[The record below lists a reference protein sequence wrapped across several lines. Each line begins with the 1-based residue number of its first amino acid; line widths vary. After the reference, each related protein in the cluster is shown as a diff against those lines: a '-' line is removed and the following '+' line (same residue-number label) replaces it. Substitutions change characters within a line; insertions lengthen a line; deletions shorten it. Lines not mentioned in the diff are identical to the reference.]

1 MRITDQLRDAVAEAL
16 AAAQAQGVLPSA
28 GASEITIEQ
37 PRDQGHGDF
46 STSLPLKLART
57 MKMAPP
63 AIAAAIVE
71 AFPDNADVK
80 NVEVAGP
87 GFINITLADTWFQS
101 QVEAI
106 RAAGSEF
113 GNTDSKA
120 GQKIQLEFV
129 SVNPTGPLHVGHA
142 RGAVI
147 GSGLANLLETAG
159 ADVTREYYV
168 NDAGNQMRVYTE
180 TLYSRYM
187 QAVGYDVPLPETSYP
202 GEYVAEQAQQIFEDD
217 GGALANL
224 PKEEAIA
231 ALYKPGLERNLA
243 LIKTDLKD
251 LNIIYD
257 VWFSEQSL
265 FDSGRFDTT
274 MKELEDDGFIV
285 DRDGARWFA
294 STQLGEDKDNVV
306 IRSSGGH
313 TYFASDIVY
322 HAEKFK
328 ERNFDQVIDVWGADH
343 HGHVARMKAAAKAL
357 GIDPD
362 KLTIIL
368 NQLVSFKEDGES
380 LRFSK
385 RKNVIVTVR
394 DLVED
399 VGADAVRYTFLSRG
413 AESQMEFDL
422 DLARKQSPENPVYYI
437 QYAHARLSGILR
449 NAVEKGI
456 DWADGDVSLL
466 KHDLEI
472 ALVRQITALPDVV
485 DRAADRLEPQQV
497 PHYATEVAR
506 ALQRFY
512 DACRVIS
519 EDEDDLPVSKARLKL
534 VEAAQIA
541 IAKCLSLMG
550 MNAPERM

>member
-16 AAAQAQGVLPSA
+16 TAAQDKGVLPAA
-28 GASEITIEQ
+28 GASEIAIEQ

-46 STSLPLKLART
+46 ATSLPLKLART
-57 MKMAPP
+57 MKMAPGV
-63 AIAAAIVE
+63 IAAAIVE

-80 NVEVAGP
+80 SVEVAGP
-87 GFINITLADTWFQS
+87 GFINITLADAWFQA

-106 RAAGSEF
+106 RAAGSDF
-113 GNTDSKA
+113 GNTNSKT

-147 GSGLANLLETAG
+147 GSGLANLLEAAG

-187 QAVGYDVPLPETSYP
+187 QAAGHDVPLPETSYP
-202 GEYVAEQAQQIFEDD
+202 GEYVAEQAQQIYEED
-217 GGALANL
+217 GGALVEL

-231 ALYKPGLERNLA
+231 ALYKPGLEQNLA
-243 LIKTDLKD
+243 LIKTDLEN
-251 LNIIYD
+251 LNITYD

-265 FDSGRFDTT
+265 FDSGRFDAT

-362 KLTIIL
+362 RLTIIL

-422 DLARKQSPENPVYYI
+422 DLARKQSSENPVYYI

-449 NAVEKGI
+449 NALEKKI
-456 DWADGDVSLL
+456 DWQDGDVSLL
-466 KHDLEI
+466 THDLEI

-519 EDEDDLPVSKARLKL
+519 DDEDDLPVSMARLKL

-541 IAKCLSLMG
+541 IARCLSLMG
-550 MNAPERM
+550 MSAPERM

>member
-16 AAAQAQGVLPSA
+16 AAAQAQGVLPAA
-28 GASEITIEQ
+28 GASEIAIEQ

-46 STSLPLKLART
+46 ATSLPLKLART

-63 AIAAAIVE
+63 VIAAAIVE

-87 GFINITLADTWFQS
+87 GFINITLADAWFQA

-106 RAAGSEF
+106 RAAGSDF
-113 GNTDSKA
+113 GNTDSKT

-147 GSGLANLLETAG
+147 GSGLANLLEAAG

-187 QAVGYDVPLPETSYP
+187 QAAGHDVPLPETSYP
-202 GEYVAEQAQQIFEDD
+202 GEYVAEQAQQIFEED
-217 GGALANL
+217 GGALADL

-231 ALYKPGLERNLA
+231 ALYKPGLEQNLA
-243 LIKTDLKD
+243 LIKTDLED
-251 LNIIYD
+251 LNITYD

-265 FDSGRFDTT
+265 FDSGRFDAT

-362 KLTIIL
+362 RLTIIL
-368 NQLVSFKEDGES
+368 NQLVSFKEDGQS

-422 DLARKQSPENPVYYI
+422 DLARKQSSENPVYYI

-449 NAVEKGI
+449 NAVDKGI
-456 DWADGDVSLL
+456 DWQDGDVSLL
-466 KHDLEI
+466 THDLEI
-472 ALVRQITALPDVV
+472 ALVRHITALPDVV

-497 PHYATEVAR
+497 PYYATEVAR

-541 IAKCLSLMG
+541 IARCLSLMG
-550 MNAPERM
+550 MSAPERM

>member
-1 MRITDQLRDAVAEAL
+1 MRITDQLRDAVTEAL
-16 AAAQAQGVLPSA
+16 TAAQAQGVLPAA
-28 GASEITIEQ
+28 GASEIAIEQ

-46 STSLPLKLART
+46 ATSLPLKLART

-63 AIAAAIVE
+63 VIAAAIVE

-87 GFINITLADTWFQS
+87 GFINITLADAWFQA

-106 RAAGSEF
+106 RTAGSDF
-113 GNTDSKA
+113 GNTDSKT
-120 GQKIQLEFV
+120 GQNIQLEFV

-147 GSGLANLLETAG
+147 GSGLANLLEAAG

-187 QAVGYDVPLPETSYP
+187 QAAGHDVPLPETSYP
-202 GEYVAEQAQQIFEDD
+202 GEYVAEQAQQIFEED
-217 GGALANL
+217 GGAIAEL

-231 ALYKPGLERNLA
+231 ALYKPGLEQNLA
-243 LIKTDLKD
+243 LIKTDLED
-251 LNIIYD
+251 LNITYD

-265 FDSGRFDTT
+265 FDSGRFDAT

-322 HAEKFK
+322 HAEKFR

-357 GIDPD
+357 GIDPE

-399 VGADAVRYTFLSRG
+399 VGADVVRYTFLSRG

-422 DLARKQSPENPVYYI
+422 DLARKQSSENPVYYI

-456 DWADGDVSLL
+456 DWAEGDVSLL
-466 KHDLEI
+466 THDLEI
-472 ALVRQITALPDVV
+472 ALIRQITTLPDVV

-519 EDEDDLPVSKARLKL
+519 EDEDALPMSKARLKL
-534 VEAAQIA
+534 VEAARIA
-541 IAKCLSLMG
+541 IARCLSLMG
-550 MNAPERM
+550 MSAPERM

>member
-1 MRITDQLRDAVAEAL
+1 MRITVQLRDAVAEAL
-16 AAAQAQGVLPSA
+16 SVAQTAGALPAA

-37 PRDQGHGDF
+37 PRDDGHGDF
-46 STSLPLKLART
+46 ATNLPLRLART

-63 AIAAAIVE
+63 AIAAAIVA
-71 AFPDNADVK
+71 AFPEREDIEK
-80 NVEVAGP
+80 VEVAGP
-87 GFINITLADTWFQS
+87 GFINITLADSWFQN

-106 RAAGSEF
+106 RTAGAEF
-113 GNTDSKA
+113 GNGLSKS
-120 GQKIQLEFV
+120 GQKIQVEFV

-147 GSGLANLLETAG
+147 GSGLANLLEASG

-180 TLYSRYM
+180 TLYARYM
-187 QAVGYDVPLPETSYP
+187 QAAGRDVPLPETSYP
-202 GEYVAEQAQQIFEDD
+202 GEYVEDQAVEIFEND
-217 GGALANL
+217 GGALVDL
-224 PKEEAIA
+224 PKEEAIT
-231 ALYKPGLERNLA
+231 ALYQPGLEQNLA
-243 LIKTDLKD
+243 LIKEDLEK
-251 LNIIYD
+251 LNITYD

-265 FDSGRFDTT
+265 FDTGRFDSAI
-274 MKELEDDGFIV
+274 KDLEEAGYIV

-313 TYFASDIVY
+313 TYFASDIAY

-343 HGHVARMKAAAKAL
+343 HGHVARMKAAATAL

-362 KLTIIL
+362 RLTIVL

-399 VGADAVRYTFLSRG
+399 VGTDAVRYTFLSRG

-422 DLARKQSPENPVYYI
+422 DLARKQSSDNPVYYV

-449 NAVEKGI
+449 NAREQKI
-456 DWADGDVSLL
+456 DWQDGDVGLL
-466 KHDLEI
+466 THDLEI
-472 ALVRQITALPDVV
+472 ALVRQIAGLPDVV
-485 DRAADRLEPQQV
+485 ERAADRLEPQQI

-519 EDEDDLPVSKARLKL
+519 EDKEDLPLSKARLKL
-534 VEAAQIA
+534 VEAARITIA
-541 IAKCLSLMG
+541 RCLSLMG

>member
-16 AAAQAQGVLPSA
+16 AAAQAQGVLPAA
-28 GASEITIEQ
+28 GASEIAIEQ

-46 STSLPLKLART
+46 ATSLPLKLART

-63 AIAAAIVE
+63 VIAAAIVE

-87 GFINITLADTWFQS
+87 GFINITLADAWFQA

-106 RAAGSEF
+106 RAAGSDF
-113 GNTDSKA
+113 GNTDSKT

-147 GSGLANLLETAG
+147 GSGLANLLEAAG

-187 QAVGYDVPLPETSYP
+187 QAAGHDVPLPETSYP
-202 GEYVAEQAQQIFEDD
+202 GEYVAEQAQQIFEED
-217 GGALANL
+217 GGALADL
-224 PKEEAIA
+224 PKEGAIA
-231 ALYKPGLERNLA
+231 ALYKPGLEQNLA
-243 LIKTDLKD
+243 LIKTDLED
-251 LNIIYD
+251 LNITYD

-265 FDSGRFDTT
+265 FDSGRFDAT

-362 KLTIIL
+362 RLTIIL
-368 NQLVSFKEDGES
+368 NQLVSFKEDGQS

-422 DLARKQSPENPVYYI
+422 DLARKQSSENPVYYI

-449 NAVEKGI
+449 NAVDKGI
-456 DWADGDVSLL
+456 DWQDGDVSLL
-466 KHDLEI
+466 THDLEI
-472 ALVRQITALPDVV
+472 ALVRHITALPDVV

-497 PHYATEVAR
+497 PYYATEVAR

-534 VEAAQIA
+534 VEAARIA
-541 IAKCLSLMG
+541 IARCLSLMG
-550 MNAPERM
+550 MSAPERM

>member
-16 AAAQAQGVLPSA
+16 AAAQAQGELPSA
-28 GASEITIEQ
+28 GASEITIDQ

-46 STSLPLKLART
+46 ATSLPLKLART
-57 MKMAPP
+57 MKMAP
-63 AIAAAIVE
+63 AVIAAAIVE

-80 NVEVAGP
+80 KVEVAGP
-87 GFINITLADTWFQS
+87 GFINITLADAWFQS

-147 GSGLANLLETAG
+147 GSGLANLLEAAG

-187 QAVGYDVPLPETSYP
+187 QAAGYAVPLPETSYP

-217 GGALANL
+217 GGALADL

-243 LIKTDLKD
+243 LIKTDLED

-466 KHDLEI
+466 THDLEI
-472 ALVRQITALPDVV
+472 ALIRQITALPDVV

-519 EDEDDLPVSKARLKL
+519 ENEDDLPVSKARLKL

-541 IAKCLSLMG
+541 IARCLSLMG
-550 MNAPERM
+550 MNVPERM

>member
-16 AAAQAQGVLPSA
+16 AAAQDKGVLPAA
-28 GASEITIEQ
+28 GASEIAIEQ

-46 STSLPLKLART
+46 ATSLPLKLART
-57 MKMAPP
+57 MKMVP
-63 AIAAAIVE
+63 AVIAAAIVE

-87 GFINITLADTWFQS
+87 GFINITLADAWFQA

-106 RAAGSEF
+106 RAAGSDF
-113 GNTDSKA
+113 GNTNSKA

-129 SVNPTGPLHVGHA
+129 SVNPTWPLHVGHA

-147 GSGLANLLETAG
+147 GSGLANLLEAAG

-187 QAVGYDVPLPETSYP
+187 QAAGHDMPLPETSYP
-202 GEYVAEQAQQIFEDD
+202 GEYVAEQAQQIFEED
-217 GGALANL
+217 GGALTEL
-224 PKEEAIA
+224 PREEAIA

-243 LIKTDLKD
+243 LIKADLED
-251 LNIIYD
+251 LNITYD

-265 FDSGRFDTT
+265 FDSGRFDAT
-274 MKELEDDGFIV
+274 MKELEDDGFII

-294 STQLGEDKDNVV
+294 STQFGEDKDNVV
-306 IRSSGGH
+306 IRSSGRH
-313 TYFASDIVY
+313 TYFASDIAY

-343 HGHVARMKAAAKAL
+343 HGHVARMKAAARAL

-362 KLTIIL
+362 RLTIIL
-368 NQLVSFKEDGES
+368 NQLVSFKENGES

-394 DLVED
+394 DLVND

-422 DLARKQSPENPVYYI
+422 DLARKQSSENPVYYI

-449 NAVEKGI
+449 NAIEKGI
-456 DWADGDVSLL
+456 EWQDGDVSLL
-466 KHDLEI
+466 THDLEI
-472 ALVRQITALPDVV
+472 ALIRQITALPDVV
-485 DRAADRLEPQQV
+485 DRAAERLEPQQV

-512 DACRVIS
+512 DVCRVIS
-519 EDEDDLPVSKARLKL
+519 DDEDDLPVSKARLKL
-534 VEAAQIA
+534 VEAARIA
-541 IAKCLSLMG
+541 IARCLSLMG
-550 MNAPERM
+550 MSAPERM

>member
-1 MRITDQLRDAVAEAL
+1 MRITAQLRDAVEEAL
-16 AAAQAQGVLPSA
+16 AAAQAGGVLPAA
-28 GASEITIEQ
+28 GASEIAIEQ
-37 PRDQGHGDF
+37 PRDEGHGDF
-46 STSLPLKLART
+46 ATNLPLRLART

-71 AFPDNADVK
+71 AFPPRADVEK
-80 NVEVAGP
+80 LEVAGP
-87 GFINITLADTWFQS
+87 GFINITLADAWFQG

-106 RAAGSEF
+106 RSAGPEF
-113 GNTDSKA
+113 GNTSSKS
-120 GQKIQLEFV
+120 GQNIQVEFV

-147 GSGLANLLETAG
+147 GSGLANLLEAAG

-180 TLYSRYM
+180 TLYARYM
-187 QAVGYDVPLPETSYP
+187 QAAGQDVPLPETSYP
-202 GEYVAEQAQQIFEDD
+202 GEYVADQAVEIFEKD
-217 GGALANL
+217 GGALVGL
-224 PKEEAIA
+224 PKEEAIR
-231 ALYKPGLERNLA
+231 ALYEPGLERNLA
-243 LIKTDLKD
+243 LIREDLEK
-251 LNIIYD
+251 LSISYD

-265 FDSGRFDTT
+265 FDTGRFDTT
-274 MKELEDDGFIV
+274 MGELEDAGFLV

-313 TYFASDIVY
+313 TYFASDIAY

-328 ERNFDQVIDVWGADH
+328 ERNFDEVIDVWGADH
-343 HGHVARMKAAAKAL
+343 HGHVARMKAAATAL
-357 GIDPD
+357 GIDPER
-362 KLTIIL
+362 LTIIL
-368 NQLVSFKEDGES
+368 NQIVSFKENGES

-394 DLVED
+394 DLVDD
-399 VGADAVRYTFLSRG
+399 VGSDAVRYTFLSRG

-422 DLARKQSPENPVYYI
+422 DLARKQSSDNPVYYV

-449 NAVEKGI
+449 NAREAGI

-466 KHDLEI
+466 NHDLEI
-472 ALVRQITALPDVV
+472 ALIRQIAGLPDVV
-485 DRAADRLEPQQV
+485 DRAADRLEPQQI

-506 ALQRFY
+506 ALQKFY

-519 EDEDDLPVSKARLKL
+519 EDEEDLPVSKARLKL

-541 IAKCLSLMG
+541 IARCLSLMG

>member
-1 MRITDQLRDAVAEAL
+1 
-16 AAAQAQGVLPSA
+16 
-28 GASEITIEQ
+28 
-37 PRDQGHGDF
+37 
-46 STSLPLKLART
+46 

-63 AIAAAIVE
+63 TIAAAIVE
-71 AFPDNADVK
+71 AFPASADVAK
-80 NVEVAGP
+80 VEVAGP
-87 GFINITLADTWFQS
+87 GFINITLADAWFQE

-106 RAAGSEF
+106 RSAGPGF
-113 GNTDSKA
+113 GNTNSKS
-120 GQKIQLEFV
+120 GQNIQVEFV

-147 GSGLANLLETAG
+147 GSGLANLLEAAG

-180 TLYSRYM
+180 TLYARYM
-187 QAVGYDVPLPETSYP
+187 QAAGQDVPLPETSYP
-202 GEYVAEQAQQIFEDD
+202 GEYVADQAVEIFEKD
-217 GGALANL
+217 GGALAGL
-224 PKEEAIA
+224 PKEEAIS
-231 ALYKPGLERNLA
+231 ALYEPGLERNLA
-243 LIKTDLKD
+243 LIREDLEQ
-251 LNIIYD
+251 LSISYD

-265 FDSGRFDTT
+265 FDTGRFDTT
-274 MKELEDDGFIV
+274 MGELEDAGFLV

-313 TYFASDIVY
+313 TYFASDIAY

-328 ERNFDQVIDVWGADH
+328 ERNFDEVIDVWGADH
-343 HGHVARMKAAAKAL
+343 HGHVARMKAAATAL
-357 GIDPD
+357 GIDPER
-362 KLTIIL
+362 LTIIL
-368 NQLVSFKEDGES
+368 NQIVSFKEDGES

-394 DLVED
+394 DLVDD
-399 VGADAVRYTFLSRG
+399 VGSDAVRYTFLSRG

-422 DLARKQSPENPVYYI
+422 DLARKQSSDNPVYYV

-449 NAVEKGI
+449 NANEQGI

-466 KHDLEI
+466 THDLEI
-472 ALVRQITALPDVV
+472 ALIRQIAGLPDVV
-485 DRAADRLEPQQV
+485 DRAADRLEPQQI

-519 EDEDDLPVSKARLKL
+519 DDEDDLPVSKARLKL
-534 VEAAQIA
+534 VEAARIA
-541 IAKCLSLMG
+541 IARCLSLMG

>member
-1 MRITDQLRDAVAEAL
+1 MRITAQLRDVVAEAL
-16 AAAQAQGVLPSA
+16 SAAQSAGVLPAA

-37 PRDQGHGDF
+37 PRDEGHGDF
-46 STSLPLKLART
+46 ATNLPLRLART
-57 MKMAPP
+57 MEMAPP
-63 AIAAAIVE
+63 VIAAAIVE
-71 AFPDNADVK
+71 AFPERDDIEK
-80 NVEVAGP
+80 VEVAGP
-87 GFINITLADTWFQS
+87 GFINITLADSWFQA

-106 RAAGSEF
+106 RTAGAEF
-113 GNTDSKA
+113 GNGQSKS
-120 GQKIQLEFV
+120 GQKIQVEFV

-147 GSGLANLLETAG
+147 GSGLANLLEAAG
-159 ADVTREYYV
+159 GDVTREYYV

-180 TLYSRYM
+180 TLYARYM
-187 QAVGYDVPLPETSYP
+187 QAAGREVPLPETSYP
-202 GEYVAEQAQQIFEDD
+202 GEYVADQAVEIFEKD
-217 GGALANL
+217 GGALVDL
-224 PKEEAIA
+224 PKEEAIT
-231 ALYKPGLERNLA
+231 ALYQPGLVRNLA
-243 LIKTDLKD
+243 LIKEDLEK
-251 LNIIYD
+251 LNITFD

-265 FDSGRFDTT
+265 FDTGHFDSA
-274 MKELEDDGFIV
+274 MKDLEDAGYIV

-294 STQLGEDKDNVV
+294 STQMGEDKDNVV
-306 IRSSGGH
+306 IRGSGGH
-313 TYFASDIVY
+313 TYFASDIAY

-343 HGHVARMKAAAKAL
+343 HGHVARMKAAATAL

-362 KLTIIL
+362 RLTIIL

-394 DLVED
+394 DLVDD

-422 DLARKQSPENPVYYI
+422 DLARKQSSDNPVYYV

-449 NAVEKGI
+449 NAGEHKI
-456 DWADGDVSLL
+456 DWQDGDVGLL
-466 KHDLEI
+466 THDLEI
-472 ALVRQITALPDVV
+472 ALVRQIAALPDVV
-485 DRAADRLEPQQV
+485 ERAADRLEPQQI

-519 EDEDDLPVSKARLKL
+519 EDEEDLPMSKARLKL
-534 VEAAQIA
+534 VEAARITLA
-541 IAKCLSLMG
+541 RCLSLMG

>member
-1 MRITDQLRDAVAEAL
+1 
-16 AAAQAQGVLPSA
+16 
-28 GASEITIEQ
+28 
-37 PRDQGHGDF
+37 
-46 STSLPLKLART
+46 
-57 MKMAPP
+57 MKMAP
-63 AIAAAIVE
+63 AVIAAAIVE

-80 NVEVAGP
+80 KVEVAGP
-87 GFINITLADTWFQS
+87 GFINITLADAWFQS

-187 QAVGYDVPLPETSYP
+187 QAAGYDVPLPETAYP

-217 GGALANL
+217 GGALADL

-243 LIKTDLKD
+243 LIKTDLED
-251 LNIIYD
+251 LSIIYD

-449 NAVEKGI
+449 NAIEKGI
-456 DWADGDVSLL
+456 DWAEGDVSLL
-466 KHDLEI
+466 THDLEI

-519 EDEDDLPVSKARLKL
+519 DDAGDLPISKARLKL

-541 IAKCLSLMG
+541 IARCLSLMG

>member
-16 AAAQAQGVLPSA
+16 AAAQDKGVLPAA
-28 GASEITIEQ
+28 GASEIAIEQ

-46 STSLPLKLART
+46 ATSLPLKLART
-57 MKMAPP
+57 MKMAP
-63 AIAAAIVE
+63 AVIAAAIVE

-87 GFINITLADTWFQS
+87 GFINITLADAWFQA

-106 RAAGSEF
+106 RAAGSDF
-113 GNTDSKA
+113 GNTNSKA

-147 GSGLANLLETAG
+147 GSGLANLLEAAG

-187 QAVGYDVPLPETSYP
+187 QAAGHDMPLPETSYP
-202 GEYVAEQAQQIFEDD
+202 GEYVAEQAQQIFEED
-217 GGALANL
+217 GGALTEL
-224 PKEEAIA
+224 PREEAIA

-243 LIKTDLKD
+243 LIKADLED
-251 LNIIYD
+251 LNITYD

-265 FDSGRFDTT
+265 FDSGRFDAT
-274 MKELEDDGFIV
+274 MKELEDDGFII

-294 STQLGEDKDNVV
+294 STQFGEDKDNVV
-306 IRSSGGH
+306 IRSSGRH
-313 TYFASDIVY
+313 TYFASDIAY

-343 HGHVARMKAAAKAL
+343 HGHVARMKAAARAL

-362 KLTIIL
+362 RLTIIL
-368 NQLVSFKEDGES
+368 NQLVSFKENGES

-394 DLVED
+394 DLVND

-422 DLARKQSPENPVYYI
+422 DLARKQSSENPVYYI

-449 NAVEKGI
+449 NAIEKGI
-456 DWADGDVSLL
+456 EWQDGDVSLL
-466 KHDLEI
+466 THDLEI
-472 ALVRQITALPDVV
+472 ALIRQITALPDVV
-485 DRAADRLEPQQV
+485 DRAAERLEPQQV

-512 DACRVIS
+512 DVCRVIS
-519 EDEDDLPVSKARLKL
+519 DDEDDLPVSKARLKL
-534 VEAAQIA
+534 VEAARIA
-541 IAKCLSLMG
+541 IARCLSLMG
-550 MNAPERM
+550 MSAPERM

>member
-1 MRITDQLRDAVAEAL
+1 MRITAQLREAVTEAL
-16 AAAQAQGVLPSA
+16 SAAQAGGVLPAA
-28 GASEITIEQ
+28 GASEIAIEQ

-46 STSLPLKLART
+46 ATNLPLRLARA

-71 AFPDNADVK
+71 AFPASAVVEK
-80 NVEVAGP
+80 VEVAGP
-87 GFINITLADTWFQS
+87 GFINITLADRWFQD

-106 RAAGSEF
+106 RAAGEEF
-113 GNTDSKA
+113 GDTDSKS
-120 GQKIQLEFV
+120 GEKIQIEFV

-147 GSGLANLLETAG
+147 GSGLANLLDAAG

-180 TLYSRYM
+180 TLYARYM
-187 QAVGYDVPLPETSYP
+187 QAAGRDVPLPETSYP
-202 GEYVAEQAQQIFEDD
+202 GEYVAEQAVEIFEND
-217 GGALANL
+217 GGALVDL
-224 PKEEAIA
+224 PTEEAIT

-243 LIKTDLKD
+243 LIKEDLKD
-251 LNIIYD
+251 LNIVYD

-265 FDSGRFDTT
+265 FDTGRFDTT
-274 MKELEDDGFIV
+274 MKELEEHGFIV

-328 ERNFDQVIDVWGADH
+328 ERNFDRVIDVWGADH
-343 HGHVARMKAAAKAL
+343 HGHVARMKAAATAL
-357 GIDPD
+357 GIDPE
-362 KLTIIL
+362 KLIIIL

-399 VGADAVRYTFLSRG
+399 VGSDAVRYTFLSRG

-422 DLARKQSPENPVYYI
+422 DLARKQSSDNPVYYI

-449 NAVEKGI
+449 NANKQKI
-456 DWADGDVSLL
+456 DWSDGDVGLL
-466 KHDLEI
+466 THDLEI
-472 ALVRQITALPDVV
+472 ALIRQITALPDVV
-485 DRAADRLEPQQV
+485 DRAADRLEPQQI

-512 DACRVIS
+512 DACLVIS
-519 EDEDDLPVSKARLKL
+519 ENEDDLPVSKARLKL
-534 VEAAQIA
+534 VEAARIVTA
-541 IAKCLSLMG
+541 RCLGLMG

>member
-1 MRITDQLRDAVAEAL
+1 MRITDQLRDAIAEAL
-16 AAAQAQGVLPSA
+16 TAAQAQGVLPAA
-28 GASEITIEQ
+28 GASEIVIEQ

-46 STSLPLKLART
+46 ATSLPLKLART

-63 AIAAAIVE
+63 VIAAAIVE

-87 GFINITLADTWFQS
+87 GFINITLADAWFQA

-106 RAAGSEF
+106 RAAGSDF
-113 GNTDSKA
+113 GNTDSKK

-147 GSGLANLLETAG
+147 GSGLANLLEAAG

-187 QAVGYDVPLPETSYP
+187 QAAAHDLPLPETSYP
-202 GEYVAEQAQQIFEDD
+202 GEYVAEQAQQIFEED
-217 GGALANL
+217 GGALVDL

-243 LIKTDLKD
+243 LIKTDLEE
-251 LNIIYD
+251 LNITYD

-265 FDSGRFDTT
+265 FDSGRFDAT

-294 STQLGEDKDNVV
+294 STLLGEDKDNVV

-328 ERNFDQVIDVWGADH
+328 ERHFDQVIDVWGADH
-343 HGHVARMKAAAKAL
+343 HGHVARMKAAARAL

-362 KLTIIL
+362 RLTIIL
-368 NQLVSFKEDGES
+368 NQLVSFKEGGES

-394 DLVED
+394 DLVND

-422 DLARKQSPENPVYYI
+422 DLARKQSSENPVYYI

-449 NAVEKGI
+449 NAIDKGI
-456 DWADGDVSLL
+456 DWEDGDVSLL
-466 KHDLEI
+466 THDLEI
-472 ALVRQITALPDVV
+472 ALIRQITALPDVV

-519 EDEDDLPVSKARLKL
+519 DNEDDLPVSKARLRL

-541 IAKCLSLMG
+541 IARCLSLMG
-550 MNAPERM
+550 MSAPERM

>member
-16 AAAQAQGVLPSA
+16 AAAQAHGVLPSA
-28 GASEITIEQ
+28 GASEIAIEQ

-46 STSLPLKLART
+46 ATSLPLKLART

-63 AIAAAIVE
+63 VIAAAIVE
-71 AFPDNADVK
+71 AFLDNADVK

-87 GFINITLADTWFQS
+87 GFINITLTDAWFQS

-106 RAAGSEF
+106 RAAGPEF
-113 GNTDSKA
+113 GNTDSKT

-147 GSGLANLLETAG
+147 GSGLANLLEAAG

-180 TLYSRYM
+180 TLYARYM
-187 QAVGYDVPLPETSYP
+187 QAAGYDVPLPATSYP
-202 GEYVAEQAQQIFEDD
+202 GEYVAEQAQQVFEED
-217 GGALANL
+217 GGALADL
-224 PKEEAIA
+224 PKEEAID

-243 LIKTDLKD
+243 LIKTDLED

-368 NQLVSFKEDGES
+368 NQLVSFKENGES

-466 KHDLEI
+466 THDLEI

-541 IAKCLSLMG
+541 IARCLSLMG

>member
-16 AAAQAQGVLPSA
+16 TAAQDKGVLPAA
-28 GASEITIEQ
+28 GASEIAIEQ

-46 STSLPLKLART
+46 ATSLPLKLART
-57 MKMAPP
+57 MKMAP
-63 AIAAAIVE
+63 AVIAAAIVE
-71 AFPDNADVK
+71 AFPDNADIK

-87 GFINITLADTWFQS
+87 GFINITLADAWFQA

-106 RAAGSEF
+106 RAAGSDF
-113 GNTDSKA
+113 GNTTSKA

-147 GSGLANLLETAG
+147 GSGLANLLEAAG

-187 QAVGYDVPLPETSYP
+187 QAAGHDVPLPETSYP
-202 GEYVAEQAQQIFEDD
+202 GEYVAEQAQQIFEED
-217 GGALANL
+217 GGALVEL

-231 ALYKPGLERNLA
+231 ALYKPGLEKNLA
-243 LIKTDLKD
+243 LIKTDLEN
-251 LNIIYD
+251 LNITYD

-265 FDSGRFDTT
+265 FDSGRFDAT
-274 MKELEDDGFIV
+274 MKKLEDDGFII

-322 HAEKFK
+322 HAEKFN

-362 KLTIIL
+362 RLTIIL
-368 NQLVSFKEDGES
+368 NQLVSFKQDGES

-422 DLARKQSPENPVYYI
+422 DLARKQSSENPVYYI

-449 NAVEKGI
+449 NANDREI
-456 DWADGDVSLL
+456 DWQDGDVSLL
-466 KHDLEI
+466 THDLEI
-472 ALVRQITALPDVV
+472 ALIRQITALPDVV

-519 EDEDDLPVSKARLKL
+519 DDEDDLPMSKARLKL

-541 IAKCLSLMG
+541 IARCLSLMG
-550 MNAPERM
+550 MGAPERM

>member
-16 AAAQAQGVLPSA
+16 AAAQAQGVLPAA
-28 GASEITIEQ
+28 GASEIAIEQ

-46 STSLPLKLART
+46 ATSLPLKLART
-57 MKMAPP
+57 LKMAPP
-63 AIAAAIVE
+63 VIAAAIVE

-87 GFINITLADTWFQS
+87 GFINITLADAWFQA

-106 RAAGSEF
+106 RAAGSDF
-113 GNTDSKA
+113 GNTDSKT

-147 GSGLANLLETAG
+147 GSGLANLLEAAG

-187 QAVGYDVPLPETSYP
+187 QAAGHDVPLPETSYP
-202 GEYVAEQAQQIFEDD
+202 GEYVAEQAQQIFEED
-217 GGALANL
+217 GGALADL
-224 PKEEAIA
+224 PKEGAIA
-231 ALYKPGLERNLA
+231 ALYKPGLEQNLA
-243 LIKTDLKD
+243 LIKTDLED
-251 LNIIYD
+251 LNITYD

-265 FDSGRFDTT
+265 FDSGRFDAT

-362 KLTIIL
+362 RLTIIL
-368 NQLVSFKEDGES
+368 NQLVSFKEDGQS

-422 DLARKQSPENPVYYI
+422 DLARKQSSENPVYYI

-449 NAVEKGI
+449 NAVDKGI
-456 DWADGDVSLL
+456 DWQDGDVSLL
-466 KHDLEI
+466 THDLEI
-472 ALVRQITALPDVV
+472 ALVRHITALPDVV

-497 PHYATEVAR
+497 PYYATEVAR

-534 VEAAQIA
+534 VEAARIA
-541 IAKCLSLMG
+541 IARCLSLMG
-550 MNAPERM
+550 MSAPERM

>member
-16 AAAQAQGVLPSA
+16 AAAQAQGVLPAA
-28 GASEITIEQ
+28 GASEIAIEQ

-46 STSLPLKLART
+46 ATSLPLKLART

-63 AIAAAIVE
+63 VIAAAIVE

-87 GFINITLADTWFQS
+87 GFINITLADAWFQA

-106 RAAGSEF
+106 RAAGSDF
-113 GNTDSKA
+113 GNTDSKT

-147 GSGLANLLETAG
+147 GSGLANLLEAAG

-187 QAVGYDVPLPETSYP
+187 QAAGHDVPLPETSYP
-202 GEYVAEQAQQIFEDD
+202 GEYVAEQAQQIFEED
-217 GGALANL
+217 GGALADL

-231 ALYKPGLERNLA
+231 ALYKPGLEQNLA
-243 LIKTDLKD
+243 LIKTDLEE
-251 LNIIYD
+251 LNITYD

-265 FDSGRFDTT
+265 FDSGRFDAT

-362 KLTIIL
+362 RLTIIL
-368 NQLVSFKEDGES
+368 NQLVSFKEDGQS

-422 DLARKQSPENPVYYI
+422 DLARKQSSENPVYYI

-449 NAVEKGI
+449 NAVDKGI
-456 DWADGDVSLL
+456 DWQDGDVSLL
-466 KHDLEI
+466 THDLEI
-472 ALVRQITALPDVV
+472 ALVRHITALPDVV

-497 PHYATEVAR
+497 PYYATEVAR

-541 IAKCLSLMG
+541 IARCLSLMG
-550 MNAPERM
+550 MSAPERM